1 MSSASKKKKN
11 SYRRTSPEQRTTPK
25 QLVTFVLYLWLWR
38 RRRRGVMLI
47 QTRSPWFPSSLCSV
61 SLHLAGQQWRPQFI
75 QMPLFFQTGPWKHW
89 AVSHCSKRITLL
101 SLNAAHRWTS
111 TPSDP
116 LPLSFGCFYPF
127 FILSVLEAR
136 LVTTVVS
143 YRQHKVELSTSEDMN
158 GEASLNW
165 HERYGT
171 VWARKQPQVLYTHTH
186 THCACIAVI
195 YYTIRPWVSCLT
207 WRRTAVYFE
216 KVHPGFEAN
225 MC

>member
-116 LPLSFGCFYPF
+116 LPPSFGCFYPF
-127 FILSVLEAR
+127 FILSRQGWSRR
-136 LVTTVVS
+136 LFRTDNT
-143 YRQHKVELSTSEDMN
+143 KLSWAHLKTWMVKLHWTDMKDMVRSEPVN
-158 GEASLNW
+158 NL
-165 HERYGT
+165 RYS
-171 VWARKQPQVLYTHTH
+171 THTH
-186 THCACIAVI
+186 THTLCLYCSNIL
-195 YYTIRPWVSCLT
+195 YYKALSVL
-207 WRRTAVYFE
+207 F
-216 KVHPGFEAN
+216 N
-225 MC
+225 MA